1 MSTVRPAPG
10 RMLAEVEQAACQ
22 QGVGTKAFTGKGTGF
37 RQIRQA
43 QVRVD
48 DIHAQMQELSE
59 ATRKVSGRLFY
70 LALHK
75 RSKTGQLSVRW
86 RQAGCAR
93 STHLAWDDMEG
104 LFSRVPKA
112 LADWY
117 KEADKLARQLN
128 RDEQIARLILKQA
141 EEALAE
147 EQGRTP

>member
-1 MSTVRPAPG
+1 MSKVRHALE
-10 RMLAEVEQAACQ
+10 RMHIDVEQAGCQ
-22 QGVGTKAFTGKGTGF
+22 HGVGTKAFTGKGAGF
-37 RQIRQA
+37 RQVRQA

-48 DIHAQMQELSE
+48 NIHDQMQELSD

-86 RQAGCAR
+86 RQAGCVKT
-93 STHLAWDDMEG
+93 THLSWSDMEV

-128 RDEQIARLILKQA
+128 REEQIARLVLKQA

-147 EQGRTP
+147 EQGHAP

>member
-1 MSTVRPAPG
+1 MSRVRHASERMHAGMAQAP
-10 RMLAEVEQAACQ
+10 CQ
-22 QGVGTKAFTGKGTGF
+22 QGVGTKAFTGKGAGF

-43 QVRVD
+43 KVD
-48 DIHAQMQELSE
+48 VDEIHSRMRELSD

-86 RQAGCAR
+86 RQAGCAKT
-93 STHLAWDDMEG
+93 THLAWDDMEG
-104 LFSRVPKA
+104 LFARVPKA
-112 LADWY
+112 LAAWY

-128 RDEQIARLILKQA
+128 REEQIARMVLKQA
-141 EEALAE
+141 EEAFAE